1 MDTDPDQVFKE
12 IIVTMPETLQTTYT
26 LIDGKKVSSEI
37 KQEIAEKVAARKKQN
52 KKIPHLAIILVGDDG
67 ASQTYVDHKVKACKE
82 VGFHYTTMRF
92 ADTISEERLMK
103 HIDQVNKDDDVD
115 GFIVQLPLPAHISV
129 EKITEKIRSD
139 KDVDGFTNH
148 NFGSII
154 SKSPLLLPATPFGVM
169 ELLRRYDIPT
179 EGKNCV
185 IVGASRIA
193 GAPLSMMLVE
203 QGHAT
208 VTVCHK
214 YTVDLKSFTTK
225 AEILIVAV
233 GKPGLITA
241 DMVKQGAVV
250 IDVGTTRVENPD
262 SPKGFSL
269 KGDVDFKSVAPKC
282 SFITPVPGGVGPMTI
297 ATLLLNTLRA
307 TENRNP

>member
-1 MDTDPDQVFKE
+1 MEVA
-12 IIVTMPETLQTTYT
+12 TTYT
-26 LIDGKKVSSEI
+26 IIDGRKVSAEI
-37 KQEIAEKVAARKKQN
+37 KLEISQKVSERKAQN
-52 KKIPHLAIILVGDDG
+52 KKIPHLAIILIGDDG

-82 VGFHYTTMRF
+82 VGFHYTMMRF
-92 ADTISEERLMK
+92 ADTISEEKLMK
-103 HIDQVNKDDDVD
+103 HIDHVNKDEDVD
-115 GFIVQLPLPAHISV
+115 GFIVQLPLPSHITV

-154 SKSPLLLPATPFGVM
+154 SKNPLLLPATPYGVM
-169 ELLRRYDIPT
+169 ELLRRYDIKT

-203 QGHAT
+203 QGRAT
-208 VTVCHK
+208 VTLCHK
-214 YTVDLKSFTTK
+214 YTVNLKSFTSH
-225 AEILIVAV
+225 ADILIVAV

-241 DMVKQGAVV
+241 DMVKEGAVV
-250 IDVGTTRVENPD
+250 IDIGTTRVEGPEY
-262 SPKGFSL
+262 PKGFAL

-297 ATLLLNTLRA
+297 ASLLLNTLKA